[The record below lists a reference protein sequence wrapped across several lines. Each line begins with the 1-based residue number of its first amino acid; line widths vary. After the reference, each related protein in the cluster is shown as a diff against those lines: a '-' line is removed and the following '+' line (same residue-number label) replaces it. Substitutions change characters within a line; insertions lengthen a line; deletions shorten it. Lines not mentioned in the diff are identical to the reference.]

1 MTREREGDLHA
12 VEMMRSIRDDLSRK
26 FKGMT
31 HEEQHQFIKEQL
43 AKPGAEKNEETS
55 QALNAVE
62 SHRRRQ
68 SSGAAPGL
76 GTP

>member
-26 FKGMT
+26 LKGMT

-43 AKPGAEKNEETS
+43 ARSEAEKNEEPRKRST
-55 QALNAVE
+55 V
-62 SHRRRQ
+62 
-68 SSGAAPGL
+68 
-76 GTP
+76 